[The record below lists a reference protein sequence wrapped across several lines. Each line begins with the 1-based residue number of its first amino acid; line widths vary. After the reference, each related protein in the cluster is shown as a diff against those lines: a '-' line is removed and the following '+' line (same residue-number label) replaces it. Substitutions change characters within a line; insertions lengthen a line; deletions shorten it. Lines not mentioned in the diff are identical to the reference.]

1 MSPVLCENINKV
13 LLADRAPA
21 QFPWTTNTSWPVHCP
36 PLLHCGATSHG
47 CSAPLLTSWMRMVRW
62 HCSPPPLSHGAMF
75 GPNKISHNKVNTN
88 NIIHSLLFIYHLT
101 PHIIK
106 CLWQFYYWT
115 SIRGEYQPLRT
126 PSCIV
131 LRPDKTLSWG
141 GESRVRIFDISPI
154 LRSLGDETAVICKS
168 NSFIPDITMLNQT
181 PHIL

>member
-1 MSPVLCENINKV
+1 MWEHKQSFTGWQSSRAVPLNHKYK
-13 LLADRAPA
+13 LAGTLSSA
-21 QFPWTTNTSWPVHCP
+21 
-36 PLLHCGATSHG
+36 
-47 CSAPLLTSWMRMVRW
+47 APLWSNKSWVFCSTSDVMDEDGEVTLL
-62 HCSPPPLSHGAMF
+62 PPPLSHGAMF

-88 NIIHSLLFIYHLT
+88 NIIHSLVFIYHLT

-115 SIRGEYQPLRT
+115 SIRGEYQPLPT